1 MFNIETTDLT
11 YIVNGLKCIRRKR
24 GSPASMNVTAKS
36 ASFAPAFNGPE
47 GQEDMPYLLTPG
59 PLTTSRGVKLAMLA
73 DYGSRDVE
81 FRGIVKDI
89 RKSLMRM
96 AGCGPSYECVIMQGS
111 GTFAI
116 EAALGS
122 FFPAKRQ
129 KTLVVMNGAYGERAA
144 KILERMGRPVVT
156 IDKGDSAAPTP
167 DEVAAALD
175 ADRNISHVFV
185 VHCETTSGIINP
197 IEAIAKSAKSRNRII
212 MVDAMSSFGAI
223 PVDME
228 GANIDIMVS
237 SSNKCIEGV
246 PGFAYVIVKREL
258 LEASKGH
265 CHSTVLD
272 LYDQWAGLEKNGQFR
287 FTPPTHALAAFQQA
301 LKEHASQGGV
311 AARGARYR
319 RNADLLVK
327 GMREMGF
334 QTLLSDAEA
343 GPIIQT
349 FLTPRDPNFEF
360 ERFYEML
367 RQRGYAIYPG
377 KLTKRPS
384 FRIGTV
390 GHIDEIVMTNV
401 LVAIREVLREMKVTD
416 MTPLEA

>member
-1 MFNIETTDLT
+1 MNISTKT
-11 YIVNGLKCIRRKR
+11 V
-24 GSPASMNVTAKS
+24 
-36 ASFAPAFNGPE
+36 SFAPAFNGPE

-73 DYGSRDVE
+73 DYGSRDIE
-81 FRGIVKDI
+81 FRGIVKNI
-89 RKSLMRM
+89 RKSLVRM

-122 FFPAKRQ
+122 FFPAKRY

-144 KILERMGRPVVT
+144 KILERMGRAVVT
-156 IDKGDSAAPTP
+156 IDKGDSAAPSP

-175 ADRNISHVFV
+175 ADRYISHVFV

-197 IEAIAKSAKSRNRII
+197 IEAIAKSAKARNRTI

-223 PVDME
+223 PIDME
-228 GANIDIMVS
+228 GLGIDIMVS

-246 PGFAYVIVKREL
+246 PGFSYVIVKREL

-272 LYDQWAGLEKNGQFR
+272 LHEQWMTLEKTGQFR
-287 FTPPTHALAAFQQA
+287 FTPPTHAMVAFQQA
-301 LKEHASQGGV
+301 LKEHAAQGGV
-311 AARGARYR
+311 AARNARYR
-319 RNADLLVK
+319 RNADILVK
-327 GMREMGF
+327 GMRELGF
-334 QTLLSDAEA
+334 QTLLSDEEA

-349 FLTPRDPNFEF
+349 FLTPRDPNFDF

-367 RQRGYAIYPG
+367 RQRGFAIYPG

-384 FRIGTV
+384 FRIGTI
-390 GHIDEIVMTNV
+390 GSIDETVMNNV
-401 LVAIREVLREMKVTD
+401 LQAIRDVLRDMKVTD
-416 MTPLEA
+416 LQPLEA